1 MKHQEN
7 SAKDYLLNLFDNSG
21 MSDFSLPTGPL
32 SYPEF
37 KRRLGDYRKYF
48 AKVVSKYL
56 EKFGIVSKNQVTE
69 LFFSRLHSFSRWNES
84 RVRSFLSSN
93 GFYTSSSLDKLLAL
107 IFGDQYD
114 DFQVSLQGDDISKKS
129 VVLYKDTR
137 TAEKIIREGFIKE
150 DTYYDGKIVLGACD
164 FPFVDLGDLVSC
176 YLPGDVKVH
185 IPKSSIL
192 VVKEED
198 AIAVIQRKVSENE
211 KRLKKKR
218 AIIEIPKTS

>member
-1 MKHQEN
+1 MALEEIRNTKIKKVEELRKAGMDPYPASSGRTNTISEIIENFDKYAQEKN
-7 SAKDYLLNLFDNSG
+7 GLVLAGRVMAKREHGGSMFFDLRDASG
-21 MSDFSLPTGPL
+21 
-32 SYPEF
+32 
-37 KRRLGDYRKYF
+37 
-48 AKVVSKYL
+48 
-56 EKFGIVSKNQVTE
+56 KFQ
-69 LFFSRLHSFSRWNES
+69 
-84 RVRSFLSSN
+84 
-93 GFYTSSSLDKLLAL
+93 
-107 IFGDQYD
+107 
-114 DFQVSLQGDDISKKS
+114 
-129 VVLYKDTR
+129 
-137 TAEKIIREGFIKE
+137 GFIKE